1 MRILCALLLLSFGIG
16 CHREVKEFKPSAVA
30 IRGSIKRL
38 DGTTLT
44 PEQIAGTVERLMSAG
59 KVTGLALAILN
70 DGNIVYLNG
79 FGTREVGLETPVT
92 VNSVMSAASF
102 TKAMFAHAVMQLVDE
117 GVLDLDK
124 PIHEYLPKPLPHFSR
139 YADLARDER
148 WKQFTARMLL
158 SHTTGL
164 PNWRWFNPDK
174 KLDIKFEPGTK
185 YSYSGEGID
194 LLQFVVEQIT
204 GQSAAD
210 LMSERVFTRFGMPR
224 SGMIWKPEF
233 KDDLAVGH
241 DENGKPLGH
250 KRWKVTSAAGSADS
264 DIAGMAAFMQSV
276 LKGDGLSAKA
286 REAMLS
292 PQIRIR
298 SRHQFPTPSNEITE
312 RDDPIKLSYGL
323 GWGLFQSPYGKAFF
337 KEGHDDGWEHYMV
350 AFDDSKTAIILMT
363 NSSNGESIFTELLST
378 LIGDNHSPCE
388 WSRYVPYNRSQ

>member
-1 MRILCALLLLSFGIG
+1 MNLMRTLFVLLLLAFSNIG
-16 CHREVKEFKPSAVA
+16 CHPAPEDMNPPAAA
-30 IRGSIKRL
+30 IRASIKRL

-59 KVTGLALAILN
+59 KVPGLALAILN
-70 DGNIVYLNG
+70 EGNIVYRSG
-79 FGTREVGLETPVT
+79 FGTREIGLETPVT

-117 GVLDLDK
+117 GILDLDK
-124 PIHEYLPKPLPHFSR
+124 PVHEYLPKPLPHFSR

-148 WKQFTARMLL
+148 WKQFTTRMLL

-204 GQSAAD
+204 GQSTAA

-233 KDDLAVGH
+233 KTDLAVGH
-241 DENGKPLGH
+241 DENGKALGH
-250 KRWKVTSAAGSADS
+250 KRWKVTRG
-264 DIAGMAAFMQSV
+264 
-276 LKGDGLSAKA
+276 
-286 REAMLS
+286 
-292 PQIRIR
+292 
-298 SRHQFPTPSNEITE
+298 
-312 RDDPIKLSYGL
+312 
-323 GWGLFQSPYGKAFF
+323 
-337 KEGHDDGWEHYMV
+337 
-350 AFDDSKTAIILMT
+350 
-363 NSSNGESIFTELLST
+363 
-378 LIGDNHSPCE
+378 
-388 WSRYVPYNRSQ
+388 